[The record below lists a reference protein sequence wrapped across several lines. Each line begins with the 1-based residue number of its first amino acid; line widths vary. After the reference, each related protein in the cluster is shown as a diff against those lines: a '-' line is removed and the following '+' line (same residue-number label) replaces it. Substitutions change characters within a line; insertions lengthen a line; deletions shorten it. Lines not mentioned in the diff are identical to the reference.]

1 MSDSGP
7 TIEDLSVS
15 EAPRPFKT
23 VAHKEKSSNS
33 ARKNKSLKQILNNE
47 RDAHLQ
53 RLGLDKKR
61 PDAKRRKGEEV
72 GAHPEGTENSAQDA
86 TTQRRIVPT
95 SLRGSASQLM

>member
-23 VAHKEKSSNS
+23 IAHKEKTNNS

-47 RDAHLQ
+47 RDAYLQ

-61 PDAKRRKGEEV
+61 PDTKRRKTEEV
-72 GAHPEGTENSAQDA
+72 EAHPESAEDGAQNE

-95 SLRGSASQLM
+95 CKHSD